1 MADIGHNQPPTEFDE
16 ISKRV
21 DELAGVANQ
30 WITERKVIETDDHEE
45 KATDFLDQCLAEE
58 KARKKAHRA
67 EKDPNIAEGR
77 AIDKK
82 WKDLAAPLT
91 VMIEKLRAMLKVRH
105 DEKEVERQAEEKRLA
120 EEAAD
125 ALELAA
131 AMGAQAE
138 SGEGDVIGDTVA
150 AQEAQEDA
158 EDAVA
163 AAAAKTRERTQT
175 KGAYGDKAHSTRKN
189 HKAKITDHAK
199 ALAHYG
205 NHDDVK
211 AAVLRLANQDA
222 RASKGD
228 YPTIPGV
235 EFYSDDTFV

>member
-1 MADIGHNQPPTEFDE
+1 MAGSTGTFGQRKKLFIVTASQGASISPVAFAEKRNTWTSTLIEKGSPMADIGHNQPPTEFDE

-158 EDAVA
+158 ED
-163 AAAAKTRERTQT
+163 
-175 KGAYGDKAHSTRKN
+175 
-189 HKAKITDHAK
+189 
-199 ALAHYG
+199 
-205 NHDDVK
+205 
-211 AAVLRLANQDA
+211 
-222 RASKGD
+222 
-228 YPTIPGV
+228 
-235 EFYSDDTFV
+235 